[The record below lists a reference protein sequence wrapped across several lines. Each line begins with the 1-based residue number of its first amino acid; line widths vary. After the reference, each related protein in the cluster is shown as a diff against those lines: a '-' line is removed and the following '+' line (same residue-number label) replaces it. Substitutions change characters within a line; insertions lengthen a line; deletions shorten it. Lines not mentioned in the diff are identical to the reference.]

1 MDLPLMFLR
10 EQLADPGWRMTA
22 LLLIAMVA
30 FIVFL
35 RIREA
40 RKVLRKFPRERI
52 VLTSFAVTF
61 YGLES
66 EPSGPARSVG
76 ALVLSKDGLYFRGR
90 VTHRE
95 LTIPGSAILNI
106 DATNTHRGR
115 TLRLYVLAIR
125 FLNPEGKGETA
136 AFRVLR
142 PARWIMAI
150 RATLMGERTLSSA
163 ESKPADEPEEPPG
176 TKTEE

>member
-1 MDLPLMFLR
+1 MSMDLPLLFLN
-10 EQLADPGWRMTA
+10 EQLADPGWRLTA
-22 LLLIAMVA
+22 LLLVAMVA
-30 FIVFL
+30 LIVFL

-40 RKVLRKFPRERI
+40 RKVARKFPRERI

-66 EPSGPARSVG
+66 EASGPARSVG

-115 TLRLYVLAIR
+115 TMRLYVLAIR
-125 FLNPEGKGETA
+125 FRNSEGKGDTA
-136 AFRVLR
+136 AFRVLN
-142 PARWIMAI
+142 PARWITAI
-150 RATLMGERTLSSA
+150 RATLLDERT
-163 ESKPADEPEEPPG
+163 P
-176 TKTEE
+176 